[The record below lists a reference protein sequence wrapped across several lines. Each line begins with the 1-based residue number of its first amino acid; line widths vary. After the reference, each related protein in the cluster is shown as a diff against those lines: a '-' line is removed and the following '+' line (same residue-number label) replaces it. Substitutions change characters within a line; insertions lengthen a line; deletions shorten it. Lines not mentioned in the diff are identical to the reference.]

1 MDFSFSSFRLLRN
14 QQKARF
20 YIMCN
25 ASSTIYL
32 RDFDLYNFNYHLSI
46 FTMADN
52 FATLKRV
59 KFYEFYKNSY
69 WLSFVYNK
77 QLQRSYLDITC
88 KLTYKDGQTIENFA
102 TTYVKVI
109 AATELVKQLSGAY
122 QYAKNFQ
129 KHQGVNIY
137 ILLCLIFKILYLFQ
151 HKRSASDCVKLRE
164 QMREDLINASANAVT
179 NLSRVFVNGCGL
191 SRVGADLQRFINVK
205 NEA

>member
-1 MDFSFSSFRLLRN
+1 M
-14 QQKARF
+14 
-20 YIMCN
+20 
-25 ASSTIYL
+25 
-32 RDFDLYNFNYHLSI
+32 
-46 FTMADN
+46 
-52 FATLKRV
+52 
-59 KFYEFYKNSY
+59 
-69 WLSFVYNK
+69 
-77 QLQRSYLDITC
+77 
-88 KLTYKDGQTIENFA
+88 
-102 TTYVKVI
+102 KVI